1 MVRGDRGG
9 SPNRGTEVLVDVT
22 SIVGAEEYITAEN
35 RSLRP
40 EDPFARQAFVE
51 LVQSLI
57 FMSRVFVPHPT
68 LATPTVADFGAEPR
82 LLRALVDEGLAHP
95 LHLDD
100 DAWSVAAAAEMSALA
115 DLQSRQGNRSL
126 SQFIEQALIC
136 DDARLGTR
144 IPLSTR
150 IHDWA
155 TFQAVN
161 VRQAHHT
168 DRIATRDGIE
178 DDPFGEWARA
188 AAIVLRGV
196 LQGIAP
202 EGQES
207 YVAAT
212 LARAL
217 KYRARAVAADLA
229 YQAHPMRRD
238 FLLTFD
244 LTRDGVDAADVLE
257 FIKTIRGIKDSL
269 ATAAGEGQAHRLEL
283 LEFELPL
290 LGGRLWRVDERGRMP
305 DSSWIPLVAR
315 RIAEYRERAA
325 DLRHAIQRCVTDEE
339 YLRLARD
346 VERVKKQLLER
357 LGLRSVDLSPIERDL
372 VTGVA
377 SVAEAVP
384 GVPKVSGLWMAGR
397 KIGKQVGGAGNPV
410 QRFLYREFVQA
421 WKRAGH

>member
-1 MVRGDRGG
+1 MVRGDRGELPERG
-9 SPNRGTEVLVDVT
+9 SEVLVDVT
-22 SIVGAEEYITAEN
+22 TILGAEEYIRAEN

-57 FMSRVFVPHPT
+57 FMSRVHVPHPT
-68 LATPTVADFGAEPR
+68 LATPTIADFGAQPR
-82 LLRALVDEGLAHP
+82 FLGALAEEGLVHP
-95 LHLDD
+95 LHLDA
-100 DAWSVAAAAEMSALA
+100 DATAVSADAEMLALA
-115 DLQSRQGNRSL
+115 DLQSRQGNQSL
-126 SQFIEQALIC
+126 SRFIEQALIC

-144 IPLSTR
+144 NPLSAR

-155 TFQAVN
+155 AYHAVN

-168 DRIATRDGIE
+168 DRISTRDGIE

-188 AAIVLRGV
+188 AAIVLRGA
-196 LQGIAP
+196 LRGISP
-202 EGQES
+202 DGQES

-244 LTRDGVDAADVLE
+244 LTREGANAGVVLE
-257 FIKTIRGIKDSL
+257 FVKAIRGIKDSL
-269 ATAAGEGQAHRLEL
+269 SIAADGSKAHRLEL

-290 LGGRLWRVDERGRMP
+290 LGGRLWRVDERGGMP
-305 DSSWIPLVAR
+305 DGSWIPLVAH
-315 RIAEYRERAA
+315 RIAEYREHAA
-325 DLRHAIQRCVTDEE
+325 DLRNAIQRCVRDEE
-339 YLRLARD
+339 HLRLTRD
-346 VERVKKQLLER
+346 IEDVKRQLLER
-357 LGLRSVDLSPIERDL
+357 LGFRSVDLSPIERDL
-372 VTGVA
+372 VTEVA
-377 SVAEAVP
+377 SVAESVP
-384 GVPKVSGLWMAGR
+384 GVPKMTGLWMAGR
-397 KIGKQVGGAGNPV
+397 KIGKQVGVAGSPV

-421 WKRAGH
+421 WKRTGR